1 MPIILAYTNPML
13 KVGDKLEVLTNAD
26 HAALNSFSRT
36 DAWGPSAESRFCNRT
51 FTVTETVLQRL
62 QQQRSINMSLFEEYD
77 SAKEGSWIMHYADFK
92 MAIVIKV
99 IDVPVYQI
107 LKVKENN
114 ITNVLLTPNQQ
125 QAENFKQTIEKE
137 NTDPTISFKLITF
150 TIKKQVKEDYK
161 L

>member
-26 HAALNSFSRT
+26 HAALNNISKT
-36 DAWGPSAESRFCNRT
+36 DAWSPYAESRFCNRI

-62 QQQRSINMSLFEEYD
+62 QQQRTINMSLFEEYD
-77 SAKEGSWIMHYADFK
+77 SAKEGTWIMDYADFK
-92 MAIVIKV
+92 MALVIKI

-107 LKVKENN
+107 LKVKEDN

-125 QAENFKQTIEKE
+125 QAENFKKTIEE
-137 NTDPTISFKLITF
+137 QNTDPTISFKLITF